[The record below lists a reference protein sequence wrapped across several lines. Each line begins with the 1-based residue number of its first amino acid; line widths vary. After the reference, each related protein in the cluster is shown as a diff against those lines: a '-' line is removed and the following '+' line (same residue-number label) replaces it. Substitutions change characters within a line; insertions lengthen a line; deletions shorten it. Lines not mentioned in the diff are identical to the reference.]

1 MKIGVLTYWT
11 SKDNY
16 GQILQ
21 CYALQHFLRKSGY
34 DTCLI
39 RYAPVCK
46 KKWYRK
52 VFIIV
57 KKVIAHGSYKGIKYF
72 FSEERRSAKEIENKE
87 LRLTLLN
94 DKLNKRREFEK
105 FRVVYIK
112 EYPILY
118 KSIRELQKN
127 PPKVDALICGSDQI
141 WHNSYADANTA
152 GWFLHFGGKKL
163 KRIAYAASIGHNL
176 SKEDLLKF
184 KKLLEPLNSISVRE
198 DRVKQYCEN
207 VGYSKVLVVLD
218 PTLLLESSNYEFP
231 DVEGERINT
240 QKPYM
245 FIYVLNVKVKE
256 DIYWSSIQDYLNK
269 ENLDV
274 KVVVSSG
281 YCPARDIIP
290 DKKNIL
296 ATIPEWIKL
305 IRNSSCI
312 ITTSF
317 HGMIFS
323 IIMKKQFLVIL
334 LNGIYASA
342 NDRIVQFLEKV
353 ELKNRIYNPSYSI
366 EAQMNATINWSDVDF
381 HIEQMKKE
389 SISFLFNSLI

>member
-21 CYALQHFLRKSGY
+21 CYALQHFLRKAGH

-46 KKWYRK
+46 KKWYHK

-57 KKVIAHGSYKGIKYF
+57 KKVIAHSSYKGIKYF
-72 FSEERRSAKEIENKE
+72 FSEERREAKERENKE
-87 LRLTLLN
+87 LNLLLIN
-94 DKLNKRREFEK
+94 NKLNERREFEK
-105 FRVVYIK
+105 FRASYIK

-118 KSIRELQKN
+118 RSINELQKN

-141 WHNSYADANTA
+141 WHNSYEDVNTS
-152 GWFLHFGGKKL
+152 GWFLHFGGKNI

-176 SKEDLLKF
+176 SKKDLLKF
-184 KKLLEPLNSISVRE
+184 KRLLEPLNSISVRE
-198 DRVKQYCEN
+198 ERVKQYCES
-207 VGYSKVLVVLD
+207 VGYNGVSVVLD
-218 PTLLLESSNYEFP
+218 PTLLLESSNYKFSDIE
-231 DVEGERINT
+231 EERINK
-240 QKPYM
+240 QESYM
-245 FIYVLNVKVKE
+245 FIYALNVKVKE
-256 DIYWSSIQDYLNK
+256 DIYWNNIQDYLDK
-269 ENLDV
+269 KNLDV

-290 DKKNIL
+290 EKKNIL

>member
-21 CYALQHFLRKSGY
+21 CYALQYFLRKSGY

-39 RYAPVCK
+39 RYAPICK
-46 KKWYRK
+46 KEWYHK

-57 KKVIAHGSYKGIKYF
+57 KKVIAHSSYKGIKYF
-72 FSEERRSAKEIENKE
+72 FSEERRKAKEIENKE
-87 LRLTLLN
+87 LSLISLN
-94 DKLNKRREFEK
+94 NKLNERRKFDK
-105 FRVVYIK
+105 FRSLYIK

-118 KSIRELQKN
+118 RSINELQKN

-141 WHNSYADANTA
+141 WHNSYSDVNTA
-152 GWFLHFGGKKL
+152 GWFLHFGEKNI

-176 SKEDLLKF
+176 SEKDLLKF
-184 KKLLEPLNSISVRE
+184 KRLLEPLNSISVRE

-207 VGYSKVLVVLD
+207 VGYNKVSVVLD
-218 PTLLLESSNYEFP
+218 PTLLLEPSNYEFY
-231 DVEGERINT
+231 DIEGERIGT
-240 QKPYM
+240 QEPYM

-269 ENLDV
+269 KNLDV

-281 YCPARDIIP
+281 YCSARDIIP
-290 DKKNIL
+290 GKQNIL
-296 ATIPEWIKL
+296 ATVPEWINL
-305 IRNSSCI
+305 IRNSSCVV
-312 ITTSF
+312 TTSF

-323 IIMKKQFLVIL
+323 IIMRKQFLVIL
-334 LNGIYASA
+334 LNGIYATA
-342 NDRIVQFLEKV
+342 NDRIIQFLEKV
-353 ELKNRIYNPSYSI
+353 GLKNRIYDSAYSI
-366 EAQMNATINWSDVDF
+366 DAQMNTTINWFDVDF